1 MRALES
7 SDLRLTVR
15 KLASAFGI
23 LPRLQRAR
31 AALRRD
37 ATCWIAE
44 GCQSPSPEI
53 VKNSIVRH
61 YVTSH
66 RTPVFIE
73 TGTFL
78 GNMVQSIADT
88 GVQCH
93 SIEIDEALH
102 ARAKRLLSHRSNV
115 NLILG
120 NSANQLPKLIARLE
134 KPATFWLDGHYSG
147 QGTGRGEIDTP
158 ISAELEAIL
167 EHPVKKHV
175 ILIDDARCF
184 DGQSDY
190 PRLHELLARFDGHPD
205 YVASVSADIIR
216 IVPR

>member
-1 MRALES
+1 MSGLRESRLELT
-7 SDLRLTVR
+7 LRKV
-15 KLASAFGI
+15 AWDIGV

-31 AALRRD
+31 AVVARD
-37 ATCWIAE
+37 AARWIAG
-44 GCQSPSPEI
+44 GCQSPAPEV
-53 VKNSIVRH
+53 VKKSIIRH
-61 YVTSH
+61 YVTSY
-66 RTPVFIE
+66 RTPVFVE

-93 SIEIDEALH
+93 SIEIDEVLH
-102 ARAKRLLSHRSNV
+102 ARAQELLSNRPNIR
-115 NLILG
+115 LILG
-120 NSANQLPKLIARLE
+120 DSARELPKLIVQLNT
-134 KPATFWLDGHYSG
+134 PATFWLDGHYSG

-158 ISAELEAIL
+158 VSAELEAIL
-167 EHPVKKHV
+167 DHPVKTHV

-184 DGQSDY
+184 DGESDY
-190 PRLHELLARFDGHPD
+190 PKLHELLARFDGHPD

>member
-1 MRALES
+1 MGAPPHSTLQS
-7 SDLRLTVR
+7 LLRE
-15 KLASAFGI
+15 
-23 LPRLQRAR
+23 RAR
-31 AALRRD
+31 ALGVLPILQRVRASVRRD
-37 ATCWIAE
+37 IPRWIAG
-44 GCQSPSPEI
+44 GCQSPAPEV
-53 VKNSIVRH
+53 VKKSIIRH
-61 YVTSH
+61 YVTSY

-88 GVQCH
+88 CVQCH

-102 ARAKRLLSHRSNV
+102 ARAQELLSNRPNIR
-115 NLILG
+115 LILG
-120 NSANQLPKLIARLE
+120 DSARELPKLIAQLNT
-134 KPATFWLDGHYSG
+134 PATFWLDGHYSG

-158 ISAELEAIL
+158 VSAELEAIL
-167 EHPVKKHV
+167 DHPVKTHV

-184 DGQSDY
+184 DGESDY
-190 PRLHELLARFDGHPD
+190 PKLYELLARFDGHPD

>member
-1 MRALES
+1 MIGSQES
-7 SDLRLTVR
+7 RLQLTLR
-15 KLASAFGI
+15 KLAWGAGVW
-23 LPRLQRAR
+23 PRLQRAR
-31 AALRRD
+31 AFLRRD
-37 ATCWIAE
+37 AARWIAG
-44 GCQSPSPEI
+44 GCQSPAPEV
-53 VKNSIVRH
+53 VKKSIVRH

-78 GNMVQSIADT
+78 GNMVQFIADT

-93 SIEIDEALH
+93 SIEIDEGLH
-102 ARAKRLLSHRSNV
+102 ARAKELLSSRSNV
-115 NLILG
+115 RLILG
-120 NSANQLPKLIARLE
+120 DSAQELPKLIAKLNT
-134 KPATFWLDGHYSG
+134 PATFWLDGHYSG

-167 EHPVKKHV
+167 DHPVKTHV

-190 PRLHELLARFDGHPD
+190 PGLHQLLARFADHPD
-205 YVASVSADIIR
+205 YVASVSADMIR

>member
-1 MRALES
+1 MSRPQKSGLQ
-7 SDLRLTVR
+7 LTLR
-15 KLASAFGI
+15 KLAWHAGV
-23 LPRLQRAR
+23 LPRLQQVG

-37 ATCWIAE
+37 VGRWVAG
-44 GCQSPSPEI
+44 GCQSPAPEV
-53 VKNSIVRH
+53 VKKSIVRH

-78 GNMVQSIADT
+78 GNMVQFIADT

-102 ARAKRLLSHRSNV
+102 ARAKGLLSGRSNV
-115 NLILG
+115 DLILG
-120 NSANQLPKLIARLE
+120 DSAQELPKLIAQLST
-134 KPATFWLDGHYSG
+134 PATFWLDGHFSG

-167 EHPVKKHV
+167 DHPIKKHV

-190 PRLHELLARFDGHPD
+190 PKLHELLARFDRHPD

>member
-1 MRALES
+1 MSGLQQSRLQ
-7 SDLRLTVR
+7 LRLR
-15 KLASAFGI
+15 KLAWAAGV

-31 AALRRD
+31 AALRLD
-37 ATCWIAE
+37 ATRWIAG
-44 GCQSPSPEI
+44 GCQSPAPEV
-53 VKNSIVRH
+53 VKKSIVRH
-61 YVTSH
+61 YITSH
-66 RTPVFIE
+66 RTPVFVE

-78 GNMVQSIADT
+78 GNMVQFIADT

-93 SIEIDEALH
+93 SIEIDAVLH
-102 ARAKRLLSHRSNV
+102 ARAKELLSGRSNV
-115 NLILG
+115 HLILG
-120 NSANQLPKLIARLE
+120 DSAHELPKLIADLSS
-134 KPATFWLDGHYSG
+134 PATFWLDGHYSG

-167 EHPVKKHV
+167 DHPIKKHV

-190 PRLHELLARFDGHPD
+190 PKLHELLARFDQHPD